1 MVMNFSKK
9 PQNKEINYNK
19 TRMWKRKMNIGK
31 WNVRS
36 LFWSGAI
43 KVLHNESSKVDS
55 DVVTLQEIK
64 LGSGIQKFDNFTL
77 FNSGAESKKHEFG
90 HVFYVREAFLKY
102 VRDFKI
108 INERICYFRLKAKWF
123 SCTLI
128 HAHTPTN
135 KKTEEVKAELYNLLQ
150 QNINLIAN
158 SNIKIILGDFN
169 AKVSKEDIYTNPPLA
184 TNVYIMKPTT
194 TE

>member
-1 MVMNFSKK
+1 
-9 PQNKEINYNK
+9 
-19 TRMWKRKMNIGK
+19 MWKRNMNIGK

-43 KVLHNESSKVDS
+43 KVLHNESSKVDF
-55 DVVTLQEIK
+55 DVVTLQEIR

-77 FNSGAESKKHEFG
+77 FNSGAESKKHESG
-90 HVFYVREAFLKY
+90 RVFYVRGAFLKY
-102 VRDFKI
+102 VRDLKI

-128 HAHTPTN
+128 NAHAPTN
-135 KKTEEVKAELYNLLQ
+135 EKTEEVKEELNNLLQ
-150 QNINLIAN
+150 QNINQIAN
-158 SNIKIILGDFN
+158 SDIKIILGDFN
-169 AKVSKEDIYTNPPLA
+169 AKVGKEDIYTNPPLA
-184 TNVYIMKPTT
+184 TNVYKMKPTT